1 MKLDKI
7 ERKLNAL
14 YMDLKYAQLFTS
26 EDSVT
31 DEVNKIMENIKAI
44 IVKPKEKLTE
54 SSLKE
59 IAQQLDLVLK
69 EVYYGQNVVN
79 LSEAKDSL
87 HEIITNLEKLN

>member
-1 MKLDKI
+1 MKLEKI

-31 DEVNKIMENIKAI
+31 DEVNTVMENIKGI
-44 IVKPKEKLTE
+44 LTEPKEKLMV
-54 SSLKE
+54 SALKE

-69 EVYYGQNVVN
+69 EVSYDQNVVN

-87 HEIITNLEKLN
+87 QEIITNLEKLN

>member
-1 MKLDKI
+1 MKLEKI

-31 DEVNKIMENIKAI
+31 DEVNTVMENIKGI
-44 IVKPKEKLTE
+44 LTEPKEKLMV
-54 SSLKE
+54 SALKE

-69 EVYYGQNVVN
+69 EVSYGQNVVN

-87 HEIITNLEKLN
+87 QEIITNLEKLN

>member
-1 MKLDKI
+1 MKLEKI

-31 DEVNKIMENIKAI
+31 DEVNTVMENIKGI
-44 IVKPKEKLTE
+44 LTEPKEKLMV
-54 SSLKE
+54 SALKE

-69 EVYYGQNVVN
+69 RSFLWSECSKLIRSKKIVYR
-79 LSEAKDSL
+79 
-87 HEIITNLEKLN
+87 KLLQT